1 MAIDKV
7 EGRSDDII
15 LLSDDNKKTVK
26 IFPDVFRRTIV
37 LSDDRIKDYSMI
49 QKTENTLELYI
60 DSEFS
65 NSFLS

>member
-15 LLSDDNKKTVK
+15 SLLDDNKKIVK
-26 IFPDVFRRTIV
+26 IFPDIFRRTIV

-49 QKTENTLELYI
+49 QKTENTLEL
-60 DSEFS
+60 
-65 NSFLS
+65 